1 MQTFASN
8 SFHGTN
14 IWENNSWEIE
24 WVGGNNSLANNPWQ
38 ENNIKAKVGMGMGY
52 AVGYWCRHRS
62 KGCSKA
68 INK

>member
-38 ENNIKAKVGMGMGY
+38 ENNIKAKVQLQNTFG
-52 AVGYWCRHRS
+52 
-62 KGCSKA
+62 
-68 INK
+68 